1 MAQVERVTEVRE
13 EREPAS
19 SAVIMA
25 RIVNLIFAVIIT
37 FILLRVVLMLLAA
50 NTGNAFTDL
59 IYGVSGIFVAPFYGI
74 FNYTPV
80 YGSSVLDMSALTA
93 VVVYA
98 LLGWGI
104 AKLVTIGSSNRHV
117 AA

>member
-13 EREPAS
+13 NEP
-19 SAVIMA
+19 VGTGVVMA
-25 RIVNLIFAVIIT
+25 RVVNLIFGIIIA

-59 IYGVSGIFVAPFYGI
+59 IYGVSGVFVAPFYGI

-80 YGSSVLDMSALTA
+80 YGSSVFDLSALFA
-93 VVVYA
+93 ALIYA
-98 LLGWGI
+98 LIGWVI
-104 AKLVTIGSSNRHV
+104 SRFLTVGSRHRH
-117 AA
+117 AAA